1 MRASK
6 PQTGSAPAKCDP
18 KYVSA
23 VNRGSLSY
31 NRRVNPGFATPEGTA
46 RLVAR
51 RTTARDF
58 GFYRLF
64 DNLAVS
70 SLGLGTYL
78 GNPDDAT
85 DAAYRDAVIAA
96 VRGGINFLDTAI
108 NYRHQRSERSIGKAL
123 EQLFGKRDARRDELV
138 VATKAGFLTP
148 GAVPEFLKPEDV
160 AGGMHSMQPDFLA
173 DQIER
178 SRANLGLDTID
189 ILYLH
194 NPETQLGFV
203 SREEFE
209 RRIRLVFARLEQLV
223 ASGKIRY
230 YGTATW
236 DGYRATT
243 ATASLDLARLV
254 EIAEEAGG
262 AQHHFRFVQL
272 PFNFAMPEAFT
283 NGVLDLAARFGIAV
297 VASAT
302 LLQARLASN
311 LPESLAER
319 FAGLRTDAQRAIQF
333 TRSTPG
339 IITALVGMSQ
349 AAHVAENLAIAG
361 VTPLA
366 ESAYRDLFQHA

>member
-1 MRASK
+1 
-6 PQTGSAPAKCDP
+6 
-18 KYVSA
+18 
-23 VNRGSLSY
+23 VNH
-31 NRRVNPGFATPEGTA
+31 GFATPEGTA

-51 RTTARDF
+51 RSGPTVC
-58 GFYRLF
+58 GFYRQF
-64 DNLAVS
+64 DSLQIS

-78 GNPDDAT
+78 GNPDDPT
-85 DAAYRDAVIAA
+85 DIAYRDAVIAA

-108 NYRHQRSERSIGKAL
+108 NYRHQRSERSIGAAL
-123 EQLFGKRDARRDELV
+123 AQLFAAGDAQRDQIV

-173 DQIER
+173 GQIDR

-189 ILYLH
+189 IFYLH

-209 RRIRLVFARLEQLV
+209 RRIRLAFAKLETLV
-223 ASGKIRY
+223 ADGKIRK

-236 DGYRATT
+236 EGFRVPA
-243 ATASLDLARLV
+243 ARPALDLARLV
-254 EIAEEAGG
+254 EIATEVGG

-272 PFNFAMPEAFT
+272 PFNFAMPDAFT
-283 NGVLDLAARFGIAV
+283 NGVLDLAAQSGIAV

-302 LLQARLASN
+302 LLQARLARN
-311 LPESLAER
+311 LPDGLADR
-319 FAGLRTDAQRAIQF
+319 FPGLTTDAQRAIQF

-339 IITALVGMSQ
+339 ILAALVGMSR
-349 AAHVAENLAIAG
+349 AAHVAENLAVAG
-361 VTPLA
+361 VPPLT
-366 ESAYRDLFQHA
+366 ESEYRDLYQRA